1 MIILRIGRGV
11 IDHFPVR
18 RSEWISS
25 FTMVSWGAILALDGI
40 PLYGS
45 WRYLNISLS
54 EAAWAGLFV
63 ILGFMRLIILTVNG
77 SFPQTWYGKLA
88 PHVRVAAS
96 GICALAWLQLV
107 LAGLQA
113 TPISTG
119 VAAYSGYLITDILN
133 TWSGSAEAREIKEG
147 RRNVASRTVDAG

>member
-1 MIILRIGRGV
+1 MLILRIGRGV

-18 RSEWISS
+18 RSEWVSS
-25 FTMVSWGAILALDGI
+25 LTMIGWGAILALDGL

-45 WRYLNISLS
+45 WRYLSISLS
-54 EAAWAGLFV
+54 ETAWATLFV
-63 ILGFMRLIILTVNG
+63 VLGFMRLIILGING
-77 SFPQTWYGKLA
+77 SFPNSWYGPWS
-88 PHVRVAAS
+88 PHLRVAAS

-119 VAAYSGYLITDILN
+119 VAAYTGYLVTDILN

-147 RRNVASRTVDAG
+147 RKDVASRTIDAG

>member
-25 FTMVSWGAILALDGI
+25 LTMVGWGAILALDGI

-54 EAAWAGLFV
+54 EAAWSGLF
-63 ILGFMRLIILTVNG
+63 ILLGALRLLVLTING
-77 SFPQTWYGKLA
+77 NFPNSWYGKWA

-96 GICALAWLQLV
+96 GFCALAWLQLV

-119 VAAYSGYLITDILN
+119 VAAYSGYLVTDILN
-133 TWSGSAEAREIKEG
+133 TWSGSAEARERKEG
-147 RRNVASRTVDAG
+147 RKNVASRIIDAG